1 MIATAARRGLLTCA
15 TCGLLNRPCRPIE
28 DAHCARCESR
38 LHRRKP
44 ASVVRTWAFLAAAA
58 ILYVPANLLPV
69 IHSGSL
75 FGSNANT
82 ILGGVLYFWRTGSWA
97 LAIIVFVA
105 SIVVPA
111 TKLAV
116 LAMLLVTSQRRSRW
130 RPADRTRLYR
140 LTTYIGRWSM
150 VDIYIGAVSVAL
162 VQLRPFAAIEPGPGA
177 IYFGAVVIL
186 TMLASESFDPRLIW
200 DPVDDAKRDDA
211 APARP
216 SSRPSSDGAAEF
228 QSP

>member
-1 MIATAARRGLLTCA
+1 MTATAAKRGLLTCG
-15 TCGLLNRPCRPIE
+15 TCGLLNQPCDPVE
-28 DAHCARCESR
+28 EAHCARCESP
-38 LHRRKP
+38 LHWRKP
-44 ASVVRTWAFLAAAA
+44 ASIARTWAFLAAAA

-75 FGSNANT
+75 FGSNSNT

-97 LAIIVFVA
+97 LAIIVFAA

-111 TKLAV
+111 TKIAA

-130 RPADRTRLYR
+130 RPAERTRLYR
-140 LTTYIGRWSM
+140 LTTYVGRWSM

-162 VQLRPFAAIEPGPGA
+162 VQLQPFAAIEPGPGA

-200 DPVDDAKRDDA
+200 DGVDDARIE
-211 APARP
+211 ARGDLSP
-216 SSRPSSDGAAEF
+216 REAGF

>member
-1 MIATAARRGLLTCA
+1 MTGTAAQRGLLTCG

-28 DAHCARCESR
+28 EAHCARCEAR
-38 LHRRKP
+38 LHWRKP
-44 ASVVRTWAFLAAAA
+44 ASVARTWAFLAAAA
-58 ILYVPANLLPV
+58 ILYVPANLMPV

-75 FGSNANT
+75 FGSNSNT

-111 TKLAV
+111 TKIAV

-140 LTTYIGRWSM
+140 LATYVGRWSM

-200 DPVDDAKRDDA
+200 DPVDGVQIENRASPRA
-211 APARP
+211 E
-216 SSRPSSDGAAEF
+216 GALH
-228 QSP
+228 SP

>member
-1 MIATAARRGLLTCA
+1 MTGTAAQRGLLTCG

-28 DAHCARCESR
+28 EAHCARCEAR
-38 LHRRKP
+38 LHWRKP
-44 ASVVRTWAFLAAAA
+44 ASVARTWAFLAAAA
-58 ILYVPANLLPV
+58 ILYIPANLMPV

-75 FGSNANT
+75 FGSNSNT

-111 TKLAV
+111 TKIAV

-140 LTTYIGRWSM
+140 LATYVGRWSM

-200 DPVDDAKRDDA
+200 DPVDGVQIENRASPRA
-211 APARP
+211 E
-216 SSRPSSDGAAEF
+216 GALH
-228 QSP
+228 SP

>member
-1 MIATAARRGLLTCA
+1 MTATAAKRGLLVCA
-15 TCGLLNRPCRPIE
+15 ACGLLNRPCEAIE
-28 DAHCARCESR
+28 DAHCSRCEAP
-38 LHRRKP
+38 LHWRKP
-44 ASVVRTWAFLAAAA
+44 ASIARTWAFLAAAA
-58 ILYVPANLLPV
+58 ILYVPANVLPV

-75 FGSNANT
+75 FGSNSNT

-111 TKLAV
+111 TKIAV
-116 LAMLLVTSQRRSRW
+116 LALLLVTSQRRSLW
-130 RPADRTRLYR
+130 RPAERTRLYR

-150 VDIYIGAVSVAL
+150 VDIYIGAISVAL
-162 VQLRPFAAIEPGPGA
+162 VQLRPFAAIEPGTGA

-200 DPVDDAKRDDA
+200 DAVDEARTDAQGAEGASAGRDF
-211 APARP
+211 ARLQ
-216 SSRPSSDGAAEF
+216 RR
-228 QSP
+228 